1 MLRKSVLLILL
12 HFTILQ
18 MVNGQYAK
26 LLRLTE
32 QEVRQQVKQF
42 PIVGRDSLEHEM
54 IPYLFFKNSQKESKL
69 FCYFFYDKK
78 CHLVRHIT
86 SPSTFKAAVKF
97 ANKTYVLVEDNK
109 WISRDSMFTVR
120 IDKFADKVVTS
131 YSRGV
136 DSNRQENR

>member
-12 HFTILQ
+12 YFTMLQ
-18 MVNGQYAK
+18 MLNGQYAK

-32 QEVRQQVKQF
+32 QEVREQVKEF
-42 PIVGRDSLEHEM
+42 PIVERDSSEHEM
-54 IPYLFFKNSQKESKL
+54 IPFLFFKNSQKESKL
-69 FCYFFYDKK
+69 FCYFFYDRK

-97 ANKTYVLVEDNK
+97 ANKNYIHVEDNK